1 MQGKGRSPQSQAL
14 YLSLEP
20 LFWRCVVLEGGVDM
34 NYILKLAALNFN
46 NIPRP
51 PSSSPSAISLP
62 RIEYTITSIQKSE
75 ALFVYYGLLH

>member
-1 MQGKGRSPQSQAL
+1 M
-14 YLSLEP
+14 EI
-20 LFWRCVVLEGGVDM
+20 VVLEGGVDM

-46 NIPRP
+46 NIP
-51 PSSSPSAISLP
+51 PSPLIFSFLLISLP